1 MGKLMTDC
9 MVEILNTCKNS
20 VRERMRKLAI
30 ELRCYDKKAHEE
42 LNILKGKPREVWKY
56 VSAIE

>member
-1 MGKLMTDC
+1 
-9 MVEILNTCKNS
+9 
-20 VRERMRKLAI
+20 MRKLAI